1 MTVNTQSEMDKLEA
15 WHHQR
20 RKDDLA
26 IHALLGEVCGATGIH
41 SSILLEDDTFRQ
53 SLVGF
58 VIKQEVS
65 FHDAKEKL
73 IEYASNNF

>member
-1 MTVNTQSEMDKLEA
+1 MTEMEKLDAWLDKG
-15 WHHQR
+15 
-20 RKDDLA
+20 RKEDLA

-58 VIKQEVS
+58 VVKQEVP
-65 FHDAKEKL
+65 FHDAKQKL
-73 IEYASNNF
+73 IEYANDNY